1 MLTVLG
7 NYSESEL
14 TRHFMTQMSHDETRA
29 DGSLNEVTGEDVT
42 WFVSGLC
49 DVAEN
54 QIYWSN
60 FCQIKKKHL
69 WAAESQLIGRDVSL

>member
-29 DGSLNEVTGEDVT
+29 DGSLNKVMGEDVT

-49 DVAEN
+49 DVRN
-54 QIYWSN
+54 
-60 FCQIKKKHL
+60 IKCIVKFHVKFHVKFQGGG
-69 WAAESQLIGRDVSL
+69 EPTDRP